1 MSNVDPL
8 TKSKEQFAEIMKQ
21 IGSENSAVGIDAPY
35 THAIIINYLQQIN
48 ERLDTLEKAV
58 NKQSIV

>member
-1 MSNVDPL
+1 MDDVDPL
-8 TKSKEQFAEIMKQ
+8 TKSKEQFSEVMKQ

-48 ERLDTLEKAV
+48 KRLDALEKAV
-58 NKQSIV
+58 NKQQIA

>member
-8 TKSKEQFAEIMKQ
+8 TKSKEQFAEIIKQ
-21 IGSENSAVGIDAPY
+21 IGSKNSAVGIDAPC

-48 ERLDTLEKAV
+48 ERLDALERAV
-58 NKQSIV
+58 NKQ

>member
-8 TKSKEQFAEIMKQ
+8 TKSKEQFDEIIKQ

-35 THAIIINYLQQIN
+35 THAVIINYLQQIN
-48 ERLDTLEKAV
+48 ERLDALEKTV
-58 NKQSIV
+58 NKQSIA

>member
-1 MSNVDPL
+1 MSNVNPL
-8 TKSKEQFAEIMKQ
+8 TKSKEQFAEIIKQ

-48 ERLDTLEKAV
+48 ERLDALEKTV
-58 NKQSIV
+58 NKQQIA